1 MKQLKWFRA
10 AFRRVAYRGAAFRV
24 LITLAL
30 FCQTAFGQIPLAVDA
45 FNQKLTA
52 TPQGQVLDVRT
63 PDEYAQGHLAKSQN
77 LDVKDPI
84 FVQKLVTLDK
94 NKPVFVYCLSGG
106 RSGKAAKLLVENG
119 FKEVYD
125 MQGGFLKW
133 SSANMPF
140 EKDENAT
147 AAPTGMSQEDFQ
159 KLIASDKP
167 VLIDFFAKWCAP
179 CQQMLPTIH
188 KLTEEYKGKAI
199 IETIDYDQNK
209 ALAQSLQVDEIPV
222 FLLYKNGKLLWR
234 GIGLMPEKEFREV
247 IEGNM

>member
-1 MKQLKWFRA
+1 MKQLKCL
-10 AFRRVAYRGAAFRV
+10 GM
-24 LITLAL
+24 LTLAL
-30 FCQTAFGQIPLAVDA
+30 FGQTVFAQTPPGGAPLAVDA

-52 TPQGQVLDVRT
+52 TPQGQLLDVRT
-63 PDEYAQGHLAKSQN
+63 PEEYAQGHLAKSQN
-77 LDVKDPI
+77 IDVKDPV
-84 FVQKLVTLDK
+84 FVQKLATLDK
-94 NKPVFVYCLSGG
+94 DKPVFVYCLAGS
-106 RSGKAAKLLVENG
+106 RSAKAAQLLIDNG

-133 SSANMPF
+133 SSAKMPF
-140 EKDENAT
+140 EKDENAA
-147 AAPTGMSQEDFQ
+147 AAPTGMSQEAFQ

-179 CQQMLPTIH
+179 CQQMLPMIH
-188 KLTEEYKGKAI
+188 KLTEEYEGRAI
-199 IETIDYDQNK
+199 IETIDYDKNK

-234 GIGLMPEKEFREV
+234 GMGLMPEKEFREV